1 MNKFK
6 NFKQI
11 NEADADEYVID
22 DDDFEQELTPNSKSE
37 IEFVDLHKAVTIAH
51 PVAGENQFKSDK
63 DHAVTTGAE
72 SDNAEGEDKPIKQG
86 TSGDSNFAR
95 FRNKIS
101 KAPARKGDK
110 SQGDMKAETVKEEVE
125 LEESK
130 YDLYHRDFSSAMQ
143 HAYKM
148 AKKLYGI
155 TVDPEEIDNK
165 VATGPRKPSEGKTNK
180 YRLEGDKGAIQV
192 QVYNKGGSKPF
203 ELNMYKEEVELDEAL
218 SPKDM
223 AAVQKYVDTFLSRL
237 PKDLKVKVMKN
248 PKVAAKILAD
258 VATKGKLLEEVEL
271 DERVAA
277 FNKDGEAVAMYR
289 DIATAK
295 KLKPGH
301 LYMHIKTNDK
311 NDDDESDYKAGAFSY
326 GKAGYRAKVM
336 NKEGKIVYI
345 GSASYKSIDKAKGE
359 AKEYAKSFAK
369 NGKDQKMAINAVA
382 NYRKRNKPS
391 IYELYKET
399 EQLQEHYAI
408 EEVISESVKPGAM
421 KLKDGKTVKIS
432 DSDAKIFND
441 VMKKLNPENRKRME
455 AEMMK
460 DQKSFKQML
469 SFVRSQD

>member
-101 KAPARKGDK
+101 KAPSRKGDK
-110 SQGDMKAETVKEEVE
+110 SQGDLKAETVKEEVE
-125 LEESK
+125 LE
-130 YDLYHRDFSSAMQ
+130 
-143 HAYKM
+143 
-148 AKKLYGI
+148 
-155 TVDPEEIDNK
+155 
-165 VATGPRKPSEGKTNK
+165 
-180 YRLEGDKGAIQV
+180 
-192 QVYNKGGSKPF
+192 
-203 ELNMYKEEVELDEAL
+203 
-218 SPKDM
+218 
-223 AAVQKYVDTFLSRL
+223 
-237 PKDLKVKVMKN
+237 
-248 PKVAAKILAD
+248 
-258 VATKGKLLEEVEL
+258 
-271 DERVAA
+271 ERVAA

-399 EQLQEHYAI
+399 EQLQEHYDI

-421 KLKDGKTVKIS
+421 KLKDGKSVKIS
-432 DSDAKIFND
+432 DSDAKSFND

-460 DQKSFKQML
+460 DHKSFKQML
-469 SFVRSQD
+469 SFVKSQD